1 MPAVSVVIPT
11 WNGRALLAA
20 CLAALAEQTERDF
33 EVVVVDNGSADGTIA
48 WLAQDHSH
56 VRTIAN
62 GATLGFAAA
71 VNQGIRATETPWIAV
86 LNNDTEPEPGWL
98 AALLAAGDR
107 VADVGMVSSTM
118 LFADRPGMI
127 NSTGICVDRAGIAWD
142 RDGGAADDPGDDE
155 VVEIFGPCGGAA
167 LYRRT
172 MLDQIGLFDEAF
184 FAYLEDVDLAWRGRA
199 AGWRCLYAPQAR
211 VLHRH
216 SATGIEG
223 SPFKRYQLGRNKVRL
238 LAKNYPFRQIWWGGA
253 AVVLYDL
260 AAVLY
265 ALAARRDVHALRGRL
280 AGLRSIR
287 SALRRRPSYAAR
299 GDLPFLSPLVAPWRV
314 SQRYSHL
321 EHHAP
326 GERVASR

>member
-11 WNGRALLAA
+11 WNGRPLLAV
-20 CLAALAEQTERDF
+20 CLAALAGQTERDL
-33 EVVVVDNGSADGTIA
+33 EVVVVDNGSTDGTAA
-48 WLAQDHSH
+48 WLEAGHPN
-56 VRTIAN
+56 VNVIAN
-62 GATLGFAAA
+62 PTNLGFAAA
-71 VNQGIRATETPWIAV
+71 VNQGIRATETHWVAV
-86 LNNDTEPEPGWL
+86 LNNDTAPDPGWL
-98 AALLAAGDR
+98 AALLAAGST
-107 VADVGMVSSTM
+107 AEDVGMVSSTM
-118 LFADRPGMI
+118 LFADRPWMV

-142 RDGGAADDPGDDE
+142 RDGGAADDPGNDE
-155 VVEIFGPCGGAA
+155 VAEIFGPCGGAA
-167 LYRRT
+167 LYRRA
-172 MLDQIGLFDEAF
+172 MLDRIGLFDEAF

-199 AGWRCLYAPQAR
+199 AGWRCLHAPQAR

-216 SATGIEG
+216 SATGVEG

-260 AAVLY
+260 AAVVY

-287 SALRRRPSYAAR
+287 SALRSRPSYATR

-314 SQRYSHL
+314 SQRYTHL
-321 EHHAP
+321 DAPRARAEHIQ
-326 GERVASR
+326 E